1 MRSMIPVLLVLLASC
16 GAGGAPLKPRLSGTV
31 GVNSNSGVEASGDI
45 SASNGKLTIG
55 LGF

>member
-1 MRSMIPVLLVLLASC
+1 MRTMIPVLLVLLASC
-16 GAGGAPLKPRLSGTV
+16 GAGGAPFKPSVSGTV

-45 SASNGKLTIG
+45 SASNGTLTIG